1 MAERRLRKDDKVEML
16 RKVDLFSKCSKA
28 ELGRV
33 ASLTTQCFAEPGEV
47 LTKRGDFGVE
57 FFVIVS
63 GQAIASRD
71 EIVLATLGPGSFF
84 GELAL
89 LDGGRRT
96 ATVVAKNKMQLL
108 VLTRTEFNS
117 VRELVPSV
125 SGKIIEELGARLRK
139 TDEMLNPSPALNK
152 RVGPWAL

>member
-1 MAERRLRKDDKVEML
+1 MAERRLRKDDKIEML
-16 RKVDLFSKCSKA
+16 RRVDLFSKCSKS

-47 LTKRGDFGVE
+47 LTERGKIGVE

-63 GQAIASRD
+63 GQAVASRD
-71 EIVLATLGPGSFF
+71 DIVLATLGPGSFF

-96 ATVVAKNKMQLL
+96 ATKMQLL
-108 VLTRTEFNS
+108 VLTTAEFS
-117 VRELVPSV
+117 TVKELVPSV
-125 SGKIIEELGARLRK
+125 SGKIISELGARLRK
-139 TDEMLNPSPALNK
+139 TDEMLNPSPALSR

>member
-1 MAERRLRKDDKVEML
+1 MAERRLRKDDKIEML
-16 RKVDLFSKCSKA
+16 KRVDLFSKCSKS

-47 LTKRGDFGVE
+47 LTERGEIGVE

-71 EIVLATLGPGSFF
+71 NIVLATLGPGSFF

-96 ATVVAKNKMQLL
+96 ATVVAKTKMQLL
-108 VLTRTEFNS
+108 VLTTAEFS
-117 VRELVPSV
+117 TIKELVPSV
-125 SGKIIEELGARLRK
+125 SGKIIFELGSRLRK
-139 TDEMLNPSPALNK
+139 TDEMLNPSPALSR